1 VRVLIVD
8 DEPLARRGV
17 AARLR
22 NVSGVEVVGECANG
36 PAALEAV
43 VALDP
48 GLVFLDIQMP
58 GMDGFEV
65 LRRLPKDRAPYVI
78 FLTAYEQ
85 YAVRAFEIH
94 ALDYL
99 LKPIDDVRFEEA
111 VTRAQ
116 THADTRRA
124 LTHFTVRS
132 GSRILLV
139 PAHEVEWVGAAGD
152 YAELHTRGGTY
163 LLRETMQSLERKL
176 EPGGF
181 IRIHRSRI
189 VRRESIRE
197 LRPIDNGEFIV
208 KLADR
213 SEHRSSRTY
222 AARLD
227 DWLASA

>member
-1 VRVLIVD
+1 VD

-22 NVSGVEVVGECANG
+22 KLSGVEVVGECANG
-36 PAALEAV
+36 PSAV
-43 VALDP
+43 ESIVALAPD
-48 GLVFLDIQMP
+48 LVFLDVQMP

-65 LRRLPKDRAPYVI
+65 LRVLPADRRPHVI

-99 LKPIDDVRFEEA
+99 LKPIDDLRFQEA
-111 VTRAQ
+111 VARAR
-116 THADTRRA
+116 THAGA
-124 LTHFTVRS
+124 KCGVAHFAVRS
-132 GSRILLV
+132 GTRIRVV

-152 YAELHTRGGTY
+152 YAELHTRSGCY
-163 LLRETMQSLERKL
+163 LLRETMNSLERKL
-176 EPGGF
+176 EPSGF
-181 IRIHRSRI
+181 IRIHRSRL
-189 VRRESIRE
+189 VRRDSIRE
-197 LRPIDNGEFIV
+197 LRSIENGELIV
-208 KLADR
+208 KLADN

-227 DWLASA
+227 DWLATA